1 METTNAT
8 PGIVAITGA
17 GSGIGLAAALRFG
30 REHPLVVCDVKTD
43 SLDRTLE
50 HLRQGGIAAS
60 GVTCDV
66 SRLDSTEAFAEA
78 VRREGELAV
87 VFHAAGLSPSMA
99 DARTLLKVNYIGTAN
114 VLDSFHSLLHPGAVT
129 ICIASM
135 SGHRRDLDTFDD
147 LLLDPRTPGI
157 LESLVEAARNQS
169 SVAYALSKRGVIRM
183 VGRRARDWAN
193 KGARIVSISPGV
205 VDTPMGR
212 IETGAGSAGNAALAM
227 KNTPLGRFATADEIA
242 AVAEFL
248 CRSDAGFMT
257 GCDVLVDGGAVAG
270 FRHHATEEAR
280 RAWDHPWR

>member
-1 METTNAT
+1 METANMT

-30 REHPLVVCDVKTD
+30 REHPLVVCDVNTE

-50 HLRQGGIAAS
+50 YLQVRGIKAS

-66 SRLDSTEAFAEA
+66 SRLDSTEAFADA
-78 VRREGELAV
+78 VRRQGELAV

-99 DARTLLKVNYIGTAN
+99 DARTLLQVNYMGTAN
-114 VLDSFHSLLHPGAVT
+114 VLDSFHSLLCPGAVT

-135 SGHRRDLDTFDD
+135 SGHRRDLHTFDD
-147 LLLDPRTPGI
+147 LLPDPRAPGI
-157 LESLVEAARNQS
+157 LESLLEATRNQPG
-169 SVAYALSKRGVIRM
+169 VAYALSKRGVIRM
-183 VGRRARDWAN
+183 VERRARDWAD

-212 IETGAGSAGNAALAM
+212 KETGSGGAGNAALVM
-227 KNTPLGRFATADEIA
+227 KTTPLGRFASADEIV
-242 AVAEFL
+242 AVGEFL
-248 CRSDAGFMT
+248 CRADAGFMT
-257 GCDVLVDGGAVAG
+257 GCDVLVDGGALAG
-270 FRHHATEEAR
+270 FRHHATAEAR